1 MDLKDRLFDGH
12 SQRVVINGSLSG
24 WRLVIS
30 DVLQGSVLGLLLF
43 NIFDYIDDGS
53 ECTINKFADNTKL
66 SSAVDKLEGR
76 EAIQRYLDRLEK

>member
-1 MDLKDRLFDGH
+1 MAGH